1 MERDVGKLIKVPGEM
16 TSAAV
21 NHIVAAAIDIYDYN
35 QKEYQEIINSR
46 LQSQID
52 DIENSVGSIG
62 SISLDYID
70 NVCI

>member
-35 QKEYQEIINSR
+35 QREYQEIINSR
-46 LQSQID
+46 L
-52 DIENSVGSIG
+52 
-62 SISLDYID
+62 
-70 NVCI
+70 

>member
-46 LQSQID
+46 LQSQIED
-52 DIENSVGSIG
+52 FDNPDSIP
-62 SISLDYID
+62 ID
-70 NVCI
+70 FINLICI

>member
-16 TSAAV
+16 TSAAT
-21 NHIVAAAIDIYDYN
+21 NHVVAAAIDIYDYN

-52 DIENSVGSIG
+52 ESSIP
-62 SISLDYID
+62 IPLDYID
-70 NVCI
+70 GICI

>member
-46 LQSQID
+46 L
-52 DIENSVGSIG
+52 
-62 SISLDYID
+62 
-70 NVCI
+70 

>member
-52 DIENSVGSIG
+52 DIDELASPD

-70 NVCI
+70 LVCN

>member
-1 MERDVGKLIKVPGEM
+1 MERDVSKLIKVPGEM

-52 DIENSVGSIG
+52 DIDDWESPDSIP
-62 SISLDYID
+62 LDYID
-70 NVCI
+70 LVCR

>member
-52 DIENSVGSIG
+52 DIDEFASPDSIP
-62 SISLDYID
+62 ID
-70 NVCI
+70 FINLICI

>member
-46 LQSQID
+46 LQSQVD
-52 DIENSVGSIG
+52 DIENSIG